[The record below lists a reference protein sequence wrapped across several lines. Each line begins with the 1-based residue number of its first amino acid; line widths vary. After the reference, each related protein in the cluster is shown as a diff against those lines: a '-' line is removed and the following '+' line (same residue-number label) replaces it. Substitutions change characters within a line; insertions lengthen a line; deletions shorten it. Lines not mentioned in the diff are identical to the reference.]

1 MKLASIFL
9 DKIKCPMYFFKFNA
23 LVCLLIYLTYILK
36 YIITVRCMYI
46 CMLVDVCIVYLY
58 YWFLYVDLK
67 VTHENCSMNVN
78 WSILSSLF
86 YHSIRLDYLL
96 QPSPSVIFFSL
107 HFLGHTFLPLWHF
120 SSLSSTSQP
129 HCLFPSFFHY
139 SLKKGSYL
147 DLYLNRRLPSLPPPS
162 SATRDSSHYVHLRSA
177 ALLTAAARR
186 AVVGWVVEFHYTTR
200 WWPSRCRLTVTA
212 RPPAAASAL
221 LVRQL

>member
-9 DKIKCPMYFFKFNA
+9 DKIKCPMYFLKFNA

-107 HFLGHTFLPLWHF
+107 HFLEHTFLPLWHF

-139 SLKKGSYL
+139 SLKKRVISRSLLKSPSTKPPTAQLCYS
-147 DLYLNRRLPSLPPPS
+147 RLITLCPLAIRSTADSRCS
-162 SATRDSSHYVHLRSA
+162 S
-177 ALLTAAARR
+177 
-186 AVVGWVVEFHYTTR
+186 G
-200 WWPSRCRLTVTA
+200 RCRLSSRIPLHHA
-212 RPPAAASAL
+212 MMAL
-221 LVRQL
+221 SL